1 MTSIVRTM
9 AIVAAT
15 MKPAPFAYADPE
27 STDEALELLA
37 DNGDEA
43 AVIAGGQ
50 SLIPL
55 LNLRLAR
62 PRLLVDLRR
71 IAVLGAYEVGP
82 TTFRAGTMAR
92 VGELLDDPAAAGV
105 PGLHAT
111 LGLIG
116 HSQIRARTTV
126 GGSVAHADPA
136 AELPALLVALD
147 GAITLHSRD
156 RGERTVAAAEFFL
169 GPYSTARESDELITA
184 IAIPAP
190 RLGVRVTE
198 VAKRP
203 GDFALVGAVVGIDV
217 DGDTINDA
225 RICLFGVAG
234 RPTRISVAETM
245 LIGRRLDR
253 TTITEAAELVTDNVV
268 ATADLH
274 ASAPYRVDVAAVL
287 VERLLAASP

>member
-1 MTSIVRTM
+1 
-9 AIVAAT
+9 

-27 STDEALELLA
+27 SIDEALALLA

-62 PRLLVDLRR
+62 PRLLIDLRR
-71 IAVLGAYEVGP
+71 IAELGAYDIGP
-82 TTFRAGTMAR
+82 TTFRAGAMAR
-92 VGELLDDPAAAGV
+92 VGGLLDDPTAVVAV

-111 LGLIG
+111 LNLIG
-116 HSQIRARTTV
+116 HSQIRSRTTV

-147 GAITLHSRD
+147 GTITLHSRD
-156 RGERTVAAAEFFL
+156 RGERTVAAEEFFL
-169 GPYSTARESDELITA
+169 GPYSTAREPDELITA

-190 RLGVRVTE
+190 RMSVRVSE

-203 GDFALVGAVVGIDV
+203 GDFALAGAVVGIDV
-217 DGDTINDA
+217 DGDTVNDA
-225 RICLFGVAG
+225 RICLFGVSG
-234 RPTRISVAETM
+234 RPTRIGAAETM
-245 LIGRRLDR
+245 LIGSRLDR
-253 TTITEAAELVTDNVV
+253 AASTAAAELVRDSVV

-274 ASAPYRVDVAAVL
+274 ASASYRVDVAAVL
-287 VERLLAASP
+287 VERLLTASP